1 MPVVL
6 SFVQARL
13 LLEAKQSQQSTATI
27 SLDLG
32 LTVVDAQID
41 AHEVTF
47 PNREHLSW
55 AVIEAINDSDT
66 ACFVVENGEAHKI
79 QAFSDTT
86 NRFCSL
92 MPTSGAPTLLLAGFP
107 MHRIKGTDPHRDTLS
122 KIKACAPVTGNV
134 LDTTTGLGYTAIEAS
149 KTANEVITIE
159 LDPAVLEVARQNPWS
174 QLLFDNPKIHQE
186 IGDSTEVIATFE
198 DGAFHRIIHDPPTL
212 ALGGDLYSGAFY
224 RELFRVLRRGGRL
237 FHYIGDLDSQH
248 GKRVSKGALRRLQE
262 AGFANVRPFQAAF
275 GLVAQKK

>member
-1 MPVVL
+1 M
-6 SFVQARL
+6 
-13 LLEAKQSQQSTATI
+13 LLEANRSQLSTATI
-27 SLDLG
+27 SPDLG
-32 LTVVDAQID
+32 LTKVEVQID
-41 AHEVTF
+41 QHKITF
-47 PNREHLSW
+47 PNGERLAW

-66 ACFVVENGEAHKI
+66 ACFVIENGEAHKI
-79 QAFSDTT
+79 QAFSETT

-122 KIKACAPVTGNV
+122 KINAVAPVTGRV

-149 KTANEVITIE
+149 KTADEVITIE

-174 QLLFDNPKIHQE
+174 RLLFDNPKIRQE

-237 FHYIGDLDSQH
+237 FHYIGDLESQH

-262 AGFANVRPFQAAF
+262 AGFATVRPFQAAF